1 MIKDVEIL
9 KWIFKSINEIISE
22 SPQSNSLFVSLEI
35 LEKISSFC
43 VTSTSNEDIDQRI
56 IYEIFLIFEKL
67 IKFDDNDTF
76 IRILNSL
83 KKVIVIFGDKNLAEN
98 SSILLNKI
106 VEDLLELCTANSA
119 KMNLPETINKCS
131 LVFKEFSAR

>member
-1 MIKDVEIL
+1 MIKDAEIL
-9 KWIFKSINEIISE
+9 KWIFKSINEVIIE

-43 VTSTSNEDIDQRI
+43 ATNTSNEDIDQKI

-67 IKFDDNDTF
+67 VKFDDNDTF
-76 IRILNSL
+76 VRILNSL
-83 KKVIVIFGDKNLAEN
+83 RKVIVIFGDKNLAGD

-106 VEDLLELCTANSA
+106 VEDLLGLCTANSA

-131 LVFKEFSAR
+131 LVFNEFSAR

>member
-1 MIKDVEIL
+1 MIKDAEIL
-9 KWIFKSINEIISE
+9 KWIFKSINEIISK

-43 VTSTSNEDIDQRI
+43 ATNTSNEDIDQKI
-56 IYEIFLIFEKL
+56 IHEIFLIFEKL

-76 IRILNSL
+76 VRILNSL
-83 KKVIVIFGDKNLAEN
+83 RKVIVIFGDKNLAEN

-106 VEDLLELCTANSA
+106 VEDLLGLCTANSA

-131 LVFKEFSAR
+131 LVFNEFSAR